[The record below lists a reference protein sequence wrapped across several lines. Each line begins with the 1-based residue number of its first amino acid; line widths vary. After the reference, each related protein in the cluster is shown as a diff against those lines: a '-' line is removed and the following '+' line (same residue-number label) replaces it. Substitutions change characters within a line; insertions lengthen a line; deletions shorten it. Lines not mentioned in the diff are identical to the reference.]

1 MYFIYKM
8 KLPKIVSNKYVLYI
22 VLVLAII
29 NAVSLLN
36 ERDYDSLLL
45 LSIVGLLSSYFT
57 KNMVVVLV
65 LAMSVANFNYI
76 QDTFQ
81 MGIMEGMENKDKSRQ
96 KQCWREEKDGWK
108 SAPEKYQSSEEDCP
122 SPMCWAYSKDK
133 CGKLTDKKQGFGQR
147 NVPKSKA
154 APVDGN
160 DDDDSD
166 RIDYAATIE
175 GAYDNLEKMLGSEGM
190 KGLTDETKKL
200 VNQQKGLM
208 KSLESMTPILKSAKQ
223 TLDGLDL
230 GGDIKGLQDMMS
242 KLNGG
247 NNKKKN

>member
-1 MYFIYKM
+1 M

-147 NVPKSKA
+147 NLHKA
-154 APVDGN
+154 KDLEGL
-160 DDDDSD
+160 
-166 RIDYAATIE
+166 RGTI
-175 GAYDNLEKMLGSEGM
+175 
-190 KGLTDETKKL
+190 
-200 VNQQKGLM
+200 
-208 KSLESMTPILKSAKQ
+208 
-223 TLDGLDL
+223 
-230 GGDIKGLQDMMS
+230 
-242 KLNGG
+242 
-247 NNKKKN
+247 